1 MSFGSCVVTH
11 TFTNAD
17 TSPASGNV
25 EFTLTQ
31 RVTNGTQTL
40 VPGSITANLGSSG
53 QLSQALTPN
62 NDAGTNPQTSQWRV
76 DFRVLGASEETFFIT
91 VPTNTATVDLGS
103 LLPQNP
109 LGG

>member
-1 MSFGSCVVTH
+1 MAFGACVVTH

-17 TSPASGNV
+17 MSPASGNI
-25 EFTLTQ
+25 EFSLTQ
-31 RVTNGTQTL
+31 RITNGTQTL
-40 VPGSITANLGSSG
+40 VPGLITANLGSSG
-53 QLSQALTPN
+53 QLSQSLTPN
-62 NDAGTNPQTSQWRV
+62 NDSATIPQTSQWRV

-91 VPTNTATVDLGS
+91 VPTNTPTIDLGS